1 MLKII
6 DIYNMHESLFYDAS
20 VSLNFLS
27 ESDRRSI
34 DTIIKNEF
42 TSYEI
47 FSHLQD
53 YETLV
58 DYLTVFASSMAYKWD
73 NLIKTTKLDYN
84 PIWNVDGTE
93 IRKRS
98 AVDNYTQESG
108 TTNVTED
115 IGERTNT
122 STIGE
127 RINKSTPGKVTQL
140 TENAVVN
147 SDKLKTANK
156 VTTENTSQTVDTLGQ
171 GIDTI
176 KSNPA
181 TDTKEIQHGKKT
193 SESFNEEFTRT
204 GNIGVTSTQSLIAQQ
219 RRIVDFNILR
229 TIAHD
234 VAYVICMP

>member
-20 VSLNFLS
+20 TSLNFLS
-27 ESDRRSI
+27 ENDRRNI

-47 FSHLQD
+47 FAHLQD

-98 AVDNYTQESG
+98 ADDNFTQESG
-108 TTNVTED
+108 TTNVTDD
-115 IGERTNT
+115 IGERTST
-122 STIGE
+122 STVGE
-127 RINKSTPGKVTQL
+127 RTNKSTPGKVTQL

-156 VTTENTSQTVDTLGQ
+156 VTTENTSQTVDTIGQ
-171 GIDTI
+171 GVDTL
-176 KSNPA
+176 KSNA
-181 TDTKEIQHGKKT
+181 TKDEKNILHGKKT
-193 SESFNEEFTRT
+193 SESFNEELVRT
-204 GNIGVTSTQSLIAQQ
+204 GNIGVTSTQSLIEQE
-219 RRIVDFNILR
+219 RRVVDFNILR